1 MTQIQNKDLL
11 NAIRAEQSAE
21 YQERIPMATGSNDLE
36 ICAALE
42 NYPTTK
48 NEFINTLTNK
58 VAKTMFFNKVFNN
71 PLKMLHRGMLP
82 YGKSIEE
89 MFVEL
94 AEQKGFNEHFEGSS
108 SNEADLIGVTSPKV
122 KVDYISQNFAYKFKT
137 SISDLQLKGAFANTY
152 GLNTL
157 LNKIVDS
164 LFSQVQVSEFEDMK
178 DILINQTVKSTG
190 GSTQGKGIIP
200 MMYEDS
206 TTKANAL
213 IPVGENPT
221 GVELC
226 KLIRTWANKLQFP
239 SNKYNLAGVKTWSAK
254 NELVLFIT
262 PEYQAEI
269 DVNALAFAFNVSSA
283 DVQIRTIVVDTL
295 GTTKSTGGQEI
306 VCLLAD
312 KDLLQAWDTIN
323 TTNTFYNPDKLT
335 TNYFAHKH
343 GIMAGC
349 KFAQAIAF
357 VKGATIS

>member
-1 MTQIQNKDLL
+1 
-11 NAIRAEQSAE
+11 
-21 YQERIPMATGSNDLE
+21 
-36 ICAALE
+36 
-42 NYPTTK
+42 
-48 NEFINTLTNK
+48 
-58 VAKTMFFNKVFNN
+58 MFFNKVFNN

-94 AEQKGFNEHFEGSS
+94 AEQKGFNEHFEGST

-200 MMYEDS
+200 MMYEDP

-213 IPVGENPT
+213 IAVGENPT

-295 GTTKSTGGQEI
+295 GTTKELSGQEI

-357 VKGATIS
+357 VKGAEIS

>member
-1 MTQIQNKDLL
+1 MARVQNKDLL
-11 NAIRAEQSAE
+11 NSIREEQSLE
-21 YQERIPMATGSNDLE
+21 YQERVAVATGSNDLE
-36 ICAALE
+36 IYATLE
-42 NYPTTK
+42 AYPTVK

-58 VAKTMFFNKVFNN
+58 VGKTMFFNKVFNN

-108 SNEADLIGVTSPKV
+108 TNEADLIGVTTPKV

-137 SISDLQLKGAFANTY
+137 SISDLQLRGAFTDSY
-152 GLNTL
+152 GLSTL

-178 DILINQTVKSTG
+178 DILINQTKKSTG
-190 GSTQGKGIIP
+190 GSVQDVGIIP
-200 MMYEDS
+200 QMYADA

-213 IPVGENPT
+213 IAVGDNPT

-226 KLIRTWANKLQFP
+226 KQIRTWANKLQFP

-254 NELVLFIT
+254 NDLVLFIT

-269 DVNALAFAFNVSSA
+269 DVQALAFAFNVSSA
-283 DVQIRTIVVDTL
+283 DVQVRTIVVDTL
-295 GTTKSTGGQEI
+295 GKTKSSGGQE
-306 VCLLAD
+306 VVALLAD

-323 TTNTFYNPDKLT
+323 TTNTFYNADKLT

-349 KFAQAIAF
+349 KFANAIAF
-357 VKGATIS
+357 IKGATIA